1 MESEAPERL
10 STDLVEQQVTNETLE
25 AVEGFTGVA
34 QCIVQE
40 NITKR
45 IVDNSVPEGSDRA
58 RGGGEV

>member
-1 MESEAPERL
+1 MFVESEALERL

-45 IVDNSVPEGSDRA
+45 IVDNCA
-58 RGGGEV
+58 